1 MTGTPKTRGLTH
13 VTLAVGDLDRAVKFY
28 VEGLGLAMRKRWAK
42 GAYLEAGSLWLALS
56 PHPLARRE
64 AHPDYTHLAF
74 DVSQADFAA
83 MVRQLLAAGARTWKD
98 NRSEGDSFYF
108 LDPDGHKLE
117 IHVGNLETRLKS
129 MERQNE

>member
-1 MTGTPKTRGLTH
+1 MTGAHRVRGLNH

-28 VEGLGLAMRKRWAK
+28 VEGLGLALRKHWAK
-42 GAYLEAGSLWLALS
+42 GAYLEAGSLWIALS
-56 PHPLARRE
+56 PDPLARRE
-64 AHPDYTHLAF
+64 PHPDYSHVAF

-83 MVRQLLAAGARTWKD
+83 MAQQLLAAGARPWKD

-117 IHVGNLETRLKS
+117 IHAGNLETRLKA
-129 MERQNE
+129 MER